1 MSDRFTVIGLSD
13 NPDPGLAADAVEA
26 VCNHRVF
33 AGGRRHR
40 MLVADLLPG
49 DSRWITI
56 GPPIA
61 KVLDSFRDEPDPVL
75 VFTSG
80 DPLFYGFGATLQ
92 QAFPD
97 AEYTYY
103 PSFTSLQ
110 MLAHRCRLPYQ
121 EMRCAS
127 LTGREWDELDAAL
140 IEGAEL
146 IGILTDRKKNP
157 AALAERMLEYGY
169 SGYSVTVGEALGGRD
184 ECVGEYSL
192 EETCNRS
199 FNNLNCVILRADQ
212 SPERC
217 FGIPDPGFEGLPGR
231 PNMITKMPVRLV
243 TLSRLDL
250 CNARTFWDVGFC
262 TGSVSIEAKLRFPR
276 LAVTAFEKKE
286 ECRTLLEKNCKKYR
300 VPGIGICMGDFLCQP
315 HGEFTDPKGKVDAV
329 FIGGHGGHLG
339 EMFAAIDPLL
349 AGGGRIAINAV
360 QNKSLEQ
367 FHALAEGFG
376 YRLLDDITI
385 AVDEHNSITV
395 AAACKQ

>member
-13 NPDPGLAADAVEA
+13 NPDPELSVEA
-26 VCNHRVF
+26 AEAVRKHRVF
-33 AGGRRHR
+33 AGGQRHR
-40 MLVADLLPG
+40 MLVEDLLPE
-49 DSRWITI
+49 DSRWVTI
-56 GPPIA
+56 GPPIP
-61 KVLDSFRDEPDPVL
+61 KVLDSFRDEPDAVV

-97 AEYTYY
+97 AEYTYF
-103 PSFTSLQ
+103 PTFSSLQ
-110 MLAHRCRLPYQ
+110 ELAHRCRMPYQ
-121 EMRCAS
+121 TMRYAS

-157 AALAERMLEYGY
+157 AALAKRMLEYGF

-192 EETCNRS
+192 EETSERS
-199 FNNLNCVILRADQ
+199 FNDLNCVILRASR
-212 SPERC
+212 SPDRYL
-217 FGIPDPGFEGLPGR
+217 GIPDSGFEGLPGR

-243 TLSRLDL
+243 TISRLNL

-262 TGSVSIEAKLRFPR
+262 TGSVAIEAKLRFPR
-276 LAVTAFEKKE
+276 LAATAFEKKD
-286 ECRTLLEKNCKKYR
+286 ECRMLLENNSRKYR
-300 VPGIGICMGDFLCQP
+300 APGIGICMGDFLGQL
-315 HGEFTDPKGKVDAV
+315 HGEYTDPKGKVDAV
-329 FIGGHGGHLG
+329 FIGGHGGRLG
-339 EMFAAIDPLL
+339 DMFTCIDPLL
-349 AGGGRIAINAV
+349 AGGGRIVINAV

-367 FHALAEGFG
+367 FHDLADGFG

-385 AVDEHNSITV
+385 AVDEHNPITV
-395 AAACKQ
+395 ATACKQ

>member
-26 VCNHRVF
+26 VRNHRVF
-33 AGGRRHR
+33 AGGQRHR
-40 MLVADLLPG
+40 MLVADLLPE

-92 QAFPD
+92 HAFPD
-97 AEYTYY
+97 AEYIYY
-103 PSFTSLQ
+103 PAFNSLQ

-121 EMRCAS
+121 EMRYAS
-127 LTGREWDELDAAL
+127 LTGREWDELDTAF
-140 IEGAEL
+140 IEGSEL

-157 AALAERMLEYGY
+157 AAIAKRMLEYGF
-169 SGYSVTVGEALGGRD
+169 SGYSVIVGEALGGRA
-184 ECVGEYSL
+184 ECVGKYSL
-192 EETCNRS
+192 EETRDRT
-199 FNNLNCVILRADQ
+199 FHELNCVILKAIV
-212 SPERC
+212 SPVRY
-217 FGIPDPGFEGLPGR
+217 FGISDSGFEGLPGR

-250 CNARTFWDVGFC
+250 CNASTFWDVGFC
-262 TGSVSIEAKLRFPR
+262 TGSVAIEAKLRFPR
-276 LAVTAFEKKE
+276 LAVTAFEKRV
-286 ECRTLLEKNCKKYR
+286 ECRALFDKNSRKYGS
-300 VPGIGICMGDFLCQP
+300 PGIRISMGDFLEQT
-315 HGEFTDPKGKVDAV
+315 HVEYTDPKGKVDAV